1 MEISDINRRII
12 VSLTSY
18 PARIE
23 YVSTVLTTIIAQTK
37 QADEIVL
44 WLAEEQFP
52 EKEKNMPWDLRKM
65 IQDGIVTLRW
75 CDDLKPHKKYF
86 YAFQEYPDDLVVT
99 IDDDLYYPPDMIEK
113 LYASYLDHPNAVSAM
128 RVHLMVYDEKTGI
141 LPYNAWVIE
150 YQETTGIES
159 MQLFHTGNA
168 GVLYPVHLFH
178 KDMLN
183 QDAIQEACLYADDIW
198 LKMMEIVSD
207 VPVVFVRGHSKLN
220 YIRKTQEDGLFQYN
234 SSHNDEQMQRSI
246 RQVESRLGE
255 GYVMERLVFA
265 QKQMNLLNV
274 GFLSKYYYK
283 IIEKQRENQVD
294 ILSSWS
300 FRIGAAITFPGR
312 MLKKEWNYIREQLK
326 QKGRKSVS

>member
-1 MEISDINRRII
+1 MEISDINERRII

-18 PARIE
+18 PARIHH
-23 YVSTVLTTIIAQTK
+23 VSTVLSTITAQTK

-52 EKEKNMPWDLRKM
+52 EKEKNLPRDLRKV
-65 IQDGIVTLRW
+65 IQNGIVTLRW

-86 YAFQEYPDDLVVT
+86 YAFQEYPDDLVIT
-99 IDDDLYYPPDMIEK
+99 IDDDLYYPPDLIEK
-113 LYASYLDHPNAVSAM
+113 LYASYLKHPNAVSAM

-141 LPYNAWVIE
+141 LPYNAWVMGYKE
-150 YQETTGIES
+150 AEGIES

-183 QDAIQEACLYADDIW
+183 QKAIREACLYADDIL

-207 VPVVFVRGHSKLN
+207 IPVVFVSGHTKLN
-220 YIRKTQEDGLFQYN
+220 YVGKTQEDGLFQYN
-234 SSHNDEQMQRSI
+234 ISHNDEQIQRSI
-246 RQVESRLGE
+246 HQVESWFGE
-255 GYVMERLVFA
+255 GYVMERLVSA
-265 QKQMNLLNV
+265 QKQMNMLNV
-274 GFLSKYYYK
+274 GFLCKYYYE
-283 IIEKQRENQVD
+283 IIEKQRVNHIDV
-294 ILSSWS
+294 LNSWS

-312 MLKKEWNYIREQLK
+312 MVKAGWKRIREQSK
-326 QKGRKSVS
+326 QDNWKLV